1 MHKREHTCKQCWNKL
16 LTMLGPLIHSLLLP
30 STKTALR
37 AVFFFGGVNRNFG
50 KQDFSSASDCALPG
64 ILGCFLMCSIAPK
77 ISVELHI
84 KSPPPSIVTNNFCFS
99 ISVYLSLS
107 LFLRGVGA
115 NSSNVSSGDSSGG
128 NEVAN
133 NTSLILVDPSMT

>member
-1 MHKREHTCKQCWNKL
+1 MQFSR
-16 LTMLGPLIHSLLLP
+16 GFFSAA
-30 STKTALR
+30 STAI
-37 AVFFFGGVNRNFG
+37 FG
-50 KQDFSSASDCALPG
+50 KQGFSSASDCALPG

-115 NSSNVSSGDSSGG
+115 NSSNGSSGDASGG

-133 NTSLILVDPSMT
+133 NTSLILVDPSMI